1 MLVWGSPEA
10 EWVSTP
16 VSVRYIVHDVDAAVG
31 FYTKHLGFNVEM
43 RPAPEFA
50 MLSRGNLRLLLSKPS
65 GRGGGGQKLSDGSL
79 PAPGGWNRFQ
89 IDVPDLEATVATLR
103 RDGCKFRSEIITGV
117 SGKQILAEDPSGNL
131 VELFQFLKPR

>member
-1 MLVWGSPEA
+1 MD
-10 EWVSTP
+10 TP
-16 VSVRYIVHDVDAAVG
+16 VSVRYIVHDVDAAVD
-31 FYTKHLGFNVEM
+31 FYTKRLGFAVEM

-50 MLSRGNLRLLLSKPS
+50 MLSRDNLRLLLSKPS
-65 GRGGGGQKLSDGSL
+65 GRGGGGQRLSDGSV

-89 IDVPDLEATVATLR
+89 IQVSDLEATVEGLR
-103 RDGCKFRSEIITGV
+103 KDGCRFRGEIITGV